1 MIIELL
7 LTAFYNI
14 ISLLFS
20 PINIPRI
27 PDDVFSYIETFISY
41 IATGKAILSQ
51 FVPIDYFLILFGIV
65 VVIESAILIY
75 HFVMWILKK
84 IPMVGIK

>member
-7 LTAFYNI
+7 LTAFFNI
-14 ISLLFS
+14 ISLLFA
-20 PINIPRI
+20 PINIPSI

-41 IATGKAILSQ
+41 IATGKAILAT
-51 FVPIDYFLILFGIV
+51 FAPIDYFLILFGIV
-65 VVIESAILIY
+65 IVIEAAILIY

-84 IPMVGIK
+84 IPMVNIK